1 MPSNGYN
8 SNIQD
13 HRSHHSKYK
22 NNENVWNILRL
33 TEMWHRDQSE
43 QMLLENGASTLA
55 WCRVATNL
63 HFFFFK
69 VASVEQKKGKCNR
82 MRHACLLLN
91 VSTHLSTSLFLF
103 NRGCQSIAL
112 WAKGVLFVYRLKP
125 EWFLR
130 FLLVGQ
136 NQENNNILWHMEII
150 QSSDFHVHKKTF
162 LKKFIFGYAGSL
174 LLRRVFLWLQRAGTA
189 L

>member
-1 MPSNGYN
+1 MERHAVNKVVGKMVQ
-8 SNIQD
+8 ID
-13 HRSHHSKYK
+13 
-22 NNENVWNILRL
+22 
-33 TEMWHRDQSE
+33 
-43 QMLLENGASTLA
+43 LLDAGLPQTFI
-55 WCRVATNL
+55 
-63 HFFFFK
+63 FFFFK

-136 NQENNNILWHMEII
+136 NQENNNIL
-150 QSSDFHVHKKTF
+150 
-162 LKKFIFGYAGSL
+162 
-174 LLRRVFLWLQRAGTA
+174 
-189 L
+189 